1 MRYMT
6 KLLLFADLDAS
17 LGTPRNIGEEPNDDH
32 DDASLSRSHAA
43 NIVAGVL
50 SLEGIR
56 GS

>member
-1 MRYMT
+1 MT

-17 LGTPRNIGEEPNDDH
+17 SGTPRNIGVEPNDDDDN

>member
-1 MRYMT
+1 MT

-17 LGTPRNIGEEPNDDH
+17 SGTPRNIGEEPNDDND
-32 DDASLSRSHAA
+32 DDASLSRTHAA

>member
-1 MRYMT
+1 MT

-17 LGTPRNIGEEPNDDH
+17 SGTPRNIGVEPNDDDDDD
-32 DDASLSRSHAA
+32 DDASLSRSHSA